1 MAHFNAVEQ
10 YSTSVV
16 AGQIT
21 ALVPVRRSDAAPHR
35 NEVFG
40 CVLPLRVSLRP
51 GREVALLL
59 AGFGLN
65 GRNVQAVEGQS
76 GFDAIAE
83 IRTGG
88 HV

>member
-16 AGQIT
+16 AGQIMP
-21 ALVPVRRSDAAPHR
+21 LVPMQRSVAAPRR
-35 NEVFG
+35 NKVFG
-40 CVLPLRVSLRP
+40 SVPLRAGC
-51 GREVALLL
+51 GRNGL
-59 AGFGLN
+59 AGCGLN
-65 GRNVQAVEGQS
+65 GRNVQAVEAQS

-83 IRTGG
+83 VGAGG